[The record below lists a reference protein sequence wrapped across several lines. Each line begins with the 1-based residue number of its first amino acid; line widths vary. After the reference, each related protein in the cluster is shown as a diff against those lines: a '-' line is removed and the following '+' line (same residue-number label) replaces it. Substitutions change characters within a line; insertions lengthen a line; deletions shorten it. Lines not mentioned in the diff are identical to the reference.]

1 MYSAALHRKL
11 DRMDFF
17 LTRVTGGPEVRRAPR
32 LVIDVIMFLSALHV
46 SFTLL
51 ASILLLVPITEMP
64 AVHEVISS
72 CLSLGSRK
80 D

>member
-11 DRMDFF
+11 DIMDF
-17 LTRVTGGPEVRRAPR
+17 LTQVTGGPEVRRAPR
-32 LVIDVIMFLSALHV
+32 LVIDVMFLSALHV
-46 SFTLL
+46 SFTLV
-51 ASILLLVPITEMP
+51 ASILSLVPIREMP

-72 CLSLGSRK
+72 CLSLGSQK